1 MSEMRQRA
9 LKGLKAGD
17 VFTVTRT
24 LTGPETE
31 AFGDLT
37 RDYNPVHYDPEFA
50 RASGFSGLICHGL
63 LVGGLV
69 CEIGGQ
75 VGWLATSMNFRYL
88 KPVYLGQT
96 VTCTLEVISVDHR
109 QRARA
114 RADIVTQ
121 EGVKVLEV
129 EMTGRLTAGPRKK
142 AMEEMVAQGDP
153 TNKLAGS

>member
-1 MSEMRQRA
+1 MSEMRKKA
-9 LKGLKAGD
+9 LSGLKAGD

-24 LTGPETE
+24 LTGEETR

-63 LVGGLV
+63 LVGGMI

-75 VGWLATSMNFRYL
+75 LGWLATSMTFRYL

-96 VTCTLEVISVDHR
+96 VTCTLEVLSVDDRH
-109 QRARA
+109 RARA
-114 RADIVTQ
+114 RAKFVTR
-121 EGVKVLEV
+121 EGIKVLEA
-129 EMTGRLTAGPRKK
+129 ELEGRLTAGSRKK
-142 AMEEMVAQGDP
+142 ALEKMVAQGDP
-153 TNKLAGS
+153 TNKLT